1 MEDFHEEDQ
10 DELEY
15 HITFPSPNNST
26 IGKSDIRYAPG
37 SEPIVFLLGWGGCTL
52 EALCDYGMHYSH
64 GGCITISYCPPLKY
78 NFLDSSELR
87 PIAVKLLD
95 LMGEMALE
103 NNPIIIHSFSKLG
116 GSLYQLIIEAINK
129 DPLKKSR
136 LKGRIFDSN
145 PGRPRIGSFIKFT
158 QLILKSD
165 PYYQGLFLYMMSLY
179 LLLYSLLCI
188 IKAKIMSILGGAK
201 RQTSYFDWM
210 MRNEEN
216 VGVPYL
222 FMYSK
227 DDKIVFFK
235 DIECVIHTKTNMGCN
250 VTKICYDSGS
260 HINHYEMNKESY
272 VATIMSFVYTC
283 TSESNNQTS

>member
-37 SEPIVFLLGWGGCTL
+37 SEPIVFLRGWGGCTL
-52 EALCDYGMHYSH
+52 EALS
-64 GGCITISYCPPLKY
+64 
-78 NFLDSSELR
+78 
-87 PIAVKLLD
+87 
-95 LMGEMALE
+95 
-103 NNPIIIHSFSKLG
+103 
-116 GSLYQLIIEAINK
+116 
-129 DPLKKSR
+129 
-136 LKGRIFDSN
+136 
-145 PGRPRIGSFIKFT
+145 
-158 QLILKSD
+158 
-165 PYYQGLFLYMMSLY
+165 
-179 LLLYSLLCI
+179 
-188 IKAKIMSILGGAK
+188 KIMSILGGAK

-235 DIECVIHTKTNMGCN
+235 DIECVIHTKTNMGCK
-250 VTKICYDSGS
+250 T
-260 HINHYEMNKESY
+260 
-272 VATIMSFVYTC
+272 
-283 TSESNNQTS
+283 